1 MNPEKS
7 KLQKKE
13 TTKNTPETTLMF
25 VVVRDNL
32 KLIPIKFIRAIESK
46 MNKTEFENHL
56 KLMEIKRGS

>member
-32 KLIPIKFIRAIESK
+32 KLIPIKFIRAIERNRKLPALKIILFSLS
-46 MNKTEFENHL
+46 L
-56 KLMEIKRGS
+56 KL

>member
-32 KLIPIKFIRAIESK
+32 KLIPIKFIRAIERNRKLPILKIILFSLS
-46 MNKTEFENHL
+46 L
-56 KLMEIKRGS
+56 KL

>member
-32 KLIPIKFIRAIESK
+32 KLIPIKFIRAIERNRKLPTLKIILFSLS
-46 MNKTEFENHL
+46 L
-56 KLMEIKRGS
+56 KL

>member
-32 KLIPIKFIRAIESK
+32 KLIPIKFIRAIERNRKLPTLKIILFSPS
-46 MNKTEFENHL
+46 L
-56 KLMEIKRGS
+56 KL